1 MGVIKDFYFSDIKP
15 SERYVKRESE
25 YYKLSVKLSD
35 DIDEFMGL
43 LSDKENQLFE
53 KIIDS
58 IYYINSISEEE
69 CFTNGFCIGVKM
81 MVEVINY
88 KSENFE

>member
-1 MGVIKDFYFSDIKP
+1 MDVLKDFYCSDIKP
-15 SERYVKRESE
+15 SERYVKRGSE
-25 YYKLSVKLSD
+25 YHKLSSKLSD
-35 DIDEFMGL
+35 DIDMFMGL
-43 LSDKENQLFE
+43 LSDKENHLFE

-58 IYYINSISEEE
+58 IYCISSISEQE

-81 MVEVINY
+81 ILEVINY